1 MPSIAFNYGYNEFW
15 AVYDPA
21 NGLYGNQKVAF
32 DGPNKRIIIHE
43 GITNIDVKQDIYSN
57 WKEWMQ
63 VRDNAKYLPAIRT
76 TGGDPVPGN
85 QFTGDTYFLI
95 NDWQIVVNQLV
106 KVTGIL
112 YHDNPALEPFI
123 VNSGGGV
130 ISTVSNL
137 AQSVTTSDG
146 ALTAEQAAQLA
157 LVEEV
162 LRAAKQSVSLSA

>member
-43 GITNIDVKQDIYSN
+43 GVTDIDVKQDIYSN

-112 YHDNPALEPFI
+112 YHDNPELEPFI

-157 LVEEV
+157 LIEEV